1 MRPITSGGAVAVDV
15 ASEHLTK
22 VERDGDSI
30 VDQLEFCR
38 GPSAHRGRCSVGL
51 GPREARGS
59 ENIVGVGR
67 CGDSVVVVQRVAIG

>member
-1 MRPITSGGAVAVDV
+1 MRPIASGGAVAVDV
-15 ASEHLTK
+15 ADEHLTK
-22 VERDGDSI
+22 VEGDGDSI
-30 VDQLEFCR
+30 VDLLEFCG

-67 CGDSVVVVQRVAIG
+67 CGDSVVVVQRVAVR